1 MQRIRVLCALSVK
14 PLVHARKINW
24 IKAGDD
30 CWRPLLSQQK
40 DISRTHVCTY
50 MYVLCA
56 RYRDPTPPISLPP
69 RRYYSAAN
77 LPRSRANET
86 FTITGL
92 LYLFS
97 PSSAAN
103 DVTRRVCRH
112 VLVTDADTVDLIKRN
127 WMEEDEEDDDR
138 ERRRRRGRRRRRRR

>member
-1 MQRIRVLCALSVK
+1 MYYTWRALSRFY
-14 PLVHARKINW
+14 PLV
-24 IKAGDD
+24 
-30 CWRPLLSQQK
+30 PS
-40 DISRTHVCTY
+40 
-50 MYVLCA
+50 
-56 RYRDPTPPISLPP
+56 P

-77 LPRSRANET
+77 LLRSRANET

-97 PSSAAN
+97 PSSAGN

-127 WMEEDEEDDDR
+127 WVDVEEDDDR
-138 ERRRRRGRRRRRRR
+138 ETTTTTKQTADDDDDDAKYDVKYLLFIRVSAGARADLFKWIQKLRERSRARDLAL

>member
-1 MQRIRVLCALSVK
+1 MQRIRVRCALSVK

-30 CWRPLLSQQK
+30 CRRPLLSQTK
-40 DISRTHVCTY
+40 GHLSHPR

-56 RYRDPTPPISLPP
+56 RYRDPTPPTPFSP

-127 WMEEDEEDDDR
+127 WMDVEENEEDDDR
-138 ERRRRRGRRRRRRR
+138 ERTTARVTTK